1 VPQGQFD
8 YFWLGGDFDAKS
20 GVHAVESAGKGLDD
34 LSVRPALVE
43 SLASNPSYL
52 MVSTVEPRK
61 NHQYLLDTFDL
72 LWAQGADVNLCIVGR
87 MGWKVEALLRRIEQ
101 HPEKNVRLFWWS
113 DLSDDELLYCYGN
126 AKMLLFPSFIEGFG
140 LPLVESLSNGLPVLA
155 SDTPIHR
162 EIGGEQIGYFD
173 LADAHSLKD
182 KLLAIEA
189 SGIPD
194 SLQVSPGYQWLSWLE
209 SSRMLLNKMQGMGSL
224 GLPVSESSRST
235 AASPLVGVAAD

>member
-1 VPQGQFD
+1 
-8 YFWLGGDFDAKS
+8 
-20 GVHAVESAGKGLDD
+20 
-34 LSVRPALVE
+34 
-43 SLASNPSYL
+43 
-52 MVSTVEPRK
+52 
-61 NHQYLLDTFDL
+61 
-72 LWAQGADVNLCIVGR
+72 LCIVGR

-173 LADAHSLKD
+173 LADPHSLKE

-209 SSRMLLNKMQGMGSL
+209 SSRMLLNKMNGIASL
-224 GLPVSESSRST
+224 DLCESECEQSNVARS
-235 AASPLVGVAAD
+235 LLGVVPD